1 MRNIKIDKI
10 EKLKLIIKLYYEGK
24 YDIDTFADLFSYTY
38 NVESNN
44 NCNKKQLEY
53 YKELYIVTS
62 RYSPY
67 KEDLISYPDVYF
79 SKEDVLN
86 VLKKMKRC

>member
-1 MRNIKIDKI
+1 MNKL

-24 YDIDTFADLFSYTY
+24 YDIDTFADVFSYTY
-38 NVESNN
+38 NIEPNN
-44 NCNKKQLEY
+44 NCDIKQLEN
-53 YKELYIVTS
+53 YKELYMVTS

-67 KEDLISYPDVYF
+67 KEDIISYPDIYY

-86 VLKKMKRC
+86 VLKKLN